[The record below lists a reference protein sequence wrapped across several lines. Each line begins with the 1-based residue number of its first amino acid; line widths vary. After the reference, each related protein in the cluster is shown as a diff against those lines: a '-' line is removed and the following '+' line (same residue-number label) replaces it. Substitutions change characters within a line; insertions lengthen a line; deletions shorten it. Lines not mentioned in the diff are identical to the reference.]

1 MEEGAFVLV
10 QREMESERS
19 PLASIA
25 PLSAAW
31 LGRHRPKYSGSWR
44 TGQGS

>member
-25 PLSAAW
+25 PAAW